1 MGKPFGNLT
10 APAAQKASETREK
23 QGTVPVKDPIGVAGK
38 PVDNV
43 PENNPPIP
51 WPPAGVSREEHDGS
65 VDHSAKKP
73 FKI

>member
-10 APAAQKASETREK
+10 SPAEQSAKVTREK
-23 QGTVPVKDPIGVAGK
+23 QGPVPHKDPLGVNGK
-38 PVDNV
+38 PVDTV

-51 WPPAGVSREEHDGS
+51 WPPAGVAREEHDGS